1 MCVQGGVGVVAVVS
15 DSNTDP
21 ASNCAT
27 IRKKLRY
34 MVPISVQFTDTSH
47 LSVSNFKKNHYGCW
61 TLCGGK

>member
-1 MCVQGGVGVVAVVS
+1 MCVHGGVRVVAVVS

-47 LSVSNFKKNHYGCW
+47 LSVSN
-61 TLCGGK
+61 

>member
-1 MCVQGGVGVVAVVS
+1 MKSPSSLSLLKKRKCVCVQGGVRVAAVVS

-47 LSVSNFKKNHYGCW
+47 LSVSN
-61 TLCGGK
+61 